1 MSFRRSLTFLS
12 VASILL
18 VLISV
23 VDAKKKRPL
32 IGGGGSGG
40 AAPSLCPDPGVGFSN
55 LINADGN
62 FLTNAAG
69 DCIAAKV

>member
-1 MSFRRSLTFLS
+1 MPFRRSLVFLFA
-12 VASILL
+12 ASILI

-32 IGGGGSGG
+32 IGGGGVGG
-40 AAPSLCPDPGVGFSN
+40 TPSLCPDPGVGFSN

-62 FLTNAAG
+62 FLTNADG
-69 DCIAAKV
+69 DCIVAKV